1 MSAEPRL
8 SVVLPVHDAETH
20 LRMALTSI
28 LEQAF
33 TDFEVIVVDDHSTDG
48 SLEIVRELAA
58 HDRRLRVVVLDEQL
72 GVGGAL
78 NVGLA
83 RVTAPLVGRMD
94 ADDIARPERFAVQVA
109 EMERDTSLGL
119 LGSQIEV
126 IGHDGAPE
134 PMFPWALPLTHDE
147 TVWQLLFGTPI
158 CHPTVVMRTDVVRD
172 LGGYDPGV
180 VNEDMEL
187 WTRMAFVAR
196 MRNVDAVLLEY
207 RMPAAVHAVKLAGW
221 QPHITRV
228 GQRYL
233 ERIVGVPVAEAVVL
247 ALRGIASERAP
258 DDIDAALTNFAAAS
272 LLVHAYDRMRSV
284 GVLSGDGLESVSGL
298 VESHVQELAARAH
311 VLVAGR
317 V

>member
-1 MSAEPRL
+1 
-8 SVVLPVHDAETH
+8 
-20 LRMALTSI
+20 MALTSI
-28 LEQAF
+28 LGQSF
-33 TDFEVIVVDDHSTDG
+33 TDFELIVVDDHSTDG
-48 SLEIVRELAA
+48 SLEIVRALATR
-58 HDRRLRVVVLDEQL
+58 DRRVRVVVLDEQL

-83 RVTAPLVGRMD
+83 CATAPLVARMD

-109 EMERDTSLGL
+109 EMERDPSLGV

-126 IGHDGAPE
+126 IGHDGTAE
-134 PMFPWALPLTHDE
+134 PMIPWALPLTHDE

-207 RMPAAVHAVKLAGW
+207 RMPAAVHAVKLAAW

-228 GQRYL
+228 SQRYL

-247 ALRGIASERAP
+247 ALRGIASERLA
-258 DDIDAALTNFAAAS
+258 DDVDAALTNFAAAS
-272 LLVHAYDRMRSV
+272 LLVHAFDRMRSV
-284 GVLSGDGLESVSGL
+284 GVLSGDGLGLVSGV

-311 VLVAGR
+311 GLVAGR